1 MRRNYDFDSA
11 SRRDPSTTTSMLSG
25 TETPARAT
33 SCTRGGG
40 LAFVRIVA
48 STLAP
53 VTRIGG
59 IVLFVEGRC

>member
-1 MRRNYDFDSA
+1 MNCYGAWPATVA
-11 SRRDPSTTTSMLSG
+11 SDGR
-25 TETPARAT
+25 
-33 SCTRGGG
+33 
-40 LAFVRIVA
+40 AFVRIVA